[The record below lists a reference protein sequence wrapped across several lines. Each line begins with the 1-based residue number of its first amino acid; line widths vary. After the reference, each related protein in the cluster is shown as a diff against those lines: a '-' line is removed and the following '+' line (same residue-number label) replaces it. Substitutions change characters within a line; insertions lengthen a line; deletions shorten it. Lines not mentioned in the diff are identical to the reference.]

1 MKKIGIAVGILLGIP
16 LTYVVVH
23 LALIEVGQEIV
34 VLHKWKGEGEMSR
47 SRLWIVGDGER
58 EWLHH
63 GYANSPWIRRLEVD
77 PIVEIDRDGDTHR
90 YRAFPDPEA
99 EAKVHRLLREQY
111 GVADVLVRF
120 WWGTDTEKGLASGE
134 TCKAVPMRLEAIE
147 PGA

>member
-1 MKKIGIAVGILLGIP
+1 MKKLGIALAILLGIP
-16 LTYVVVH
+16 LTYVLIH

-63 GYANSPWIRRLEVD
+63 GYADAPWILHLETD
-77 PIVEIDRDGDTHR
+77 RIVEIDRDGETHR
-90 YRAFPDPEA
+90 YRAFPDRKE
-99 EAKVHRLLREQY
+99 EAKIHRLLREKY

-120 WWGTDTEKGLASGE
+120 WAGTDTEKGIATGE
-134 TCKAVPMRLEAIE
+134 VCAAVPMRLEAIE